1 MDTNQNYGI
10 VMRGNPA
17 EPAELALARTIT
29 TTPVDSIFTW
39 EQGVRIIRKNRVS
52 AIVFAA
58 VATLL
63 VAGYALS
70 LKDVYTPIARVEV
83 DPPSAGIKTLEIEW
97 NNSNQ
102 SDTDYLETHSQMLN
116 ADSLALSVVRALHL
130 DRNPKFVGQKAIAAY
145 GNQDAGPPSAG
156 DGPGHPYLEEEFRYA
171 QRTPLESIAL
181 GKLQHNLATN
191 TVHASRIIEV
201 SYSDNDPKLAQ
212 DILNTLVT
220 NYMDQNYKR
229 RYASTMQAS
238 DWLAGQLD
246 GLKKKVAVANQ
257 IVTEYQKRY
266 GIVDVDVKNLPLAE
280 QMAEVNHQLA
290 VAQATRIEDEAYI
303 RMIDAGQSEAI
314 PVLRDDLL
322 YTNLMGHSA
331 ETKAALAQARS
342 IYGDENPNVKKLEQ
356 EVDEYGQ
363 EAEAERARVLK
374 QLHTAYEAAKVQE
387 SMMLKTRDDLRPQLG
402 DSASRMVQYNTL
414 RSDAQADSVLYD
426 TLKGRLFEAGV
437 YAGLGYTNIH
447 IVDLAPRLRTATGPH
462 RELIVA
468 IGAIASSFMALVL
481 VFVKEGLNNTV
492 RTPDDIKDWTG
503 LPSLA
508 MIPPIN
514 QSSNGNSA
522 HGLKL
527 APASVGIRG
536 ARRTSSSHLLMT
548 ANHTPEAEAMRDLRT
563 AIMLSRP
570 GGAPKVVL
578 VASSAP
584 SEGKTTVAINLAT
597 VFAQRGK
604 TCLIDGDLR
613 KPQVANAF
621 ALRGGRGLSH
631 LLTGSATLDE
641 VLWPTPDVPNLS
653 ILPVGVLPPN
663 PADLIAS
670 EPMRLAVLA
679 AREKFEHVVIDSPP
693 AIPFSDARVL
703 SSLADVVVVV
713 GRYGVT
719 TRRAITRCAQI
730 FDEVG
735 APIVGV
741 VVNDI
746 RINSADYHY
755 YNYGYSKI
763 LTGDVYGYY
772 KDKPDHNAPPDPPGN
787 DRGKAKGAHA

>member
-1 MDTNQNYGI
+1 VDSNSNYG
-10 VMRGNPA
+10 MMLRGNPV
-17 EPAELALARTIT
+17 EPRELALARTIAT
-29 TTPVDSIFTW
+29 APSESMFTW

-52 AIVFAA
+52 AIAFAA
-58 VATLL
+58 LVTLL
-63 VAGYALS
+63 VAGYAFS
-70 LKDVYTPIARVEV
+70 LKDLYTPIARIEV

-97 NNSNQ
+97 NNGNQ
-102 SDTDYLETHSQMLN
+102 SDADYLETHSQMLN
-116 ADSLALSVVRALHL
+116 ADSLALSVVRDLHL
-130 DRNPKFVGQKAIAAY
+130 DRNPKFVGAKALAAY

-156 DGPGHPYLEEEFRYA
+156 DGPAHPYLEEQFEYA
-171 QRTPLESIAL
+171 RRTPLETIAL
-181 GKLQHNLATN
+181 AKLQHNLATN

-246 GLKKKVAVANQ
+246 GLKKRVEEANVAV
-257 IVTEYQKRY
+257 TRYQKRF
-266 GIVDVDVKNLPLAE
+266 GIVEVETKNLPLAE
-280 QMAEVNHQLA
+280 QMAEVNHQLGG
-290 VAQATRIEDEAYI
+290 AQAIRIEDEAYI
-303 RMIDAGQSEAI
+303 RMIDTGQLDAV
-314 PVLRDDLL
+314 PALRDDLL
-322 YTNLMGHSA
+322 YGNLMEHLADSR
-331 ETKAALAQARS
+331 AALAQARAV
-342 IYGDENPNVKKLEQ
+342 YGDASPNVRKVEEQ
-356 EVDEYGQ
+356 SNEYKE
-363 EAEAERARVLK
+363 EADAERERVVK
-374 QLHTAYEAAKVQE
+374 RLHTTYEASKARE
-387 SMMLKTRDDLRPQLG
+387 TMMLKAREDLRRQLG
-402 DSASRMVQYNTL
+402 DSASRMVQYDTL
-414 RSDAQADSVLYD
+414 RSDAQANTVLYD

-462 RELIVA
+462 RDLIVA

-481 VFVKEGLNNTV
+481 VFIKEGLNNTV

-514 QSSNGNSA
+514 QSGNGTRA
-522 HGLKL
+522 HALKQ
-527 APASVGIRG
+527 AVASVTMRSTTRNSG
-536 ARRTSSSHLLMT
+536 SHLLMT
-548 ANHTPEAEAMRDLRT
+548 GNHTPEAEAMRDLRT

-570 GGAPKVVL
+570 GGAPRVVL

-613 KPQVANAF
+613 KPMVANAF
-621 ALRGGRGLSH
+621 GLRAGRGLSH
-631 LLTGSATLDE
+631 LLTGSATFDE

-653 ILPVGVLPPN
+653 LLPVGVLPPN

-746 RINSADYHY
+746 KINSADYHY

-772 KDKPDHNAPPDPPGN
+772 QDRPGSQAPPSPSEN
-787 DRGKAKGAHA
+787 DSGKAKGAHA